1 MNHSYM
7 ELYVT
12 LFCQIQNLFYEYYDL
27 LVV

>member
-7 ELYVT
+7 ELYAT
-12 LFCQIQNLFYEYYDL
+12 LFYQIQNLFYEYYDL